1 LNDRASNSNN
11 PYDDVGYYHNLLVE
25 EAIENYGIIE
35 DVTIED
41 VFDQIKSSIYK
52 DEIQTKY
59 PKETFSTVTSN
70 LIDLFSD
77 DYIISKANIDGAIT
91 NLDFSLNGKTYL
103 YDIIDIIYSQE
114 ETSFNYDSY
123 HTAIVNIEND
133 VLNDSNLKH
142 EEQELILK
150 SASVARY
157 TVDLWLNKYY
167 NLEQKHITRGK
178 RKMCTWSII
187 GCADVSG
194 MIARGKVT
202 EAGTLS
208 KIAYDLTAPEKG
220 RHGETTPLAGS

>member
-1 LNDRASNSNN
+1 
-11 PYDDVGYYHNLLVE
+11 VE

-167 NLEQKHITRGK
+167 NLEQNQTTRGK
-178 RKMCTWSII
+178 RKWWTWLII
-187 GCADVSG
+187 GGADVGG
-194 MIARGKVT
+194 MLATGKVT
-202 EAGTLS
+202 DAGTLS

-220 RHGETTPLAGS
+220 GDGGTTPPAGS